1 MLDNMNLNRPEPQI
15 IESTLA
21 NQADVWKGAQDL
33 AVRAGTAEA
42 QSEYAAVC
50 LQIGSAA
57 RVDIDLAKMMAQG
70 YVMNYREDRRLEHYR
85 ISRQYGLST
94 LAVSLTLGIIGAAV
108 AVAAVGA
115 VLV

>member
-1 MLDNMNLNRPEPQI
+1 MLDNMNLNRPEPEI

-21 NQADVWKGAQDL
+21 RQAEVWQGAQDL
-33 AVRAGTAEA
+33 AVRTGTAEA

-50 LQIGSAA
+50 LQIGKAA

-94 LAVSLTLGIIGAAV
+94 LAVSVTLGIIGAI
-108 AVAAVGA
+108 GA
-115 VLV
+115 VLTVGGVLV